1 MKPKSIEKLFMEAY
15 DSHADAIFR
24 HCYFRVFDRE
34 KAKELTQETFLKT
47 WRYLGQG
54 KEIRYMKSF
63 LYKIATNLVID
74 NSRKKKETSLEVL
87 QAKGF
92 EPGENPLEQ
101 MQINIEADKLLDLLK
116 HMAPSQKELL
126 LMRYIDGLKPKE
138 IAEVLNETPNVVSVR
153 IHRANAKLREIVQNT
168 YTSKI
173 PQ

>member
-1 MKPKSIEKLFMEAY
+1 MNAKNVEKLFMEAY

-47 WRYLGQG
+47 WKYLSQG

-74 NSRKKKETSLEVL
+74 NSRKKKEVSLEVL
-87 QAKGF
+87 QSKGF

-101 MQINIEADKLLDLLK
+101 LQINIEANNLLDLLK
-116 HMAPSQKELL
+116 QMSPSQKELL

-138 IAEVLNETPNVVSVR
+138 IAEVLNETPNVISVR
-153 IHRANAKLREIVQNT
+153 IHRANSKLREIVQNT
-168 YTSKI
+168 YSSNVT
-173 PQ
+173 Q